1 MTLFP
6 HDDAITRAIEAWQ
19 GYASVMSSEDRSYF
33 EAMMSRC
40 YKYAR
45 SIEAKSKPF
54 ENEALF
60 MSIIFEQEKIIRW
73 LISKV
78 EQIEKGKKHWE

>member
-6 HDDAITRAIEAWQ
+6 HDDAITKAMSSWQ
-19 GYASVMSSEDRSYF
+19 GFASVMTAEDREYF
-33 EAMMSRC
+33 EGMLGRC

-60 MSIIFEQEKIIRW
+60 MSIIFEQEKMIRW
-73 LISKV
+73 LLAKI
-78 EQIEKGKKHWE
+78 EQIEKGKK

>member
-6 HDDAITRAIEAWQ
+6 HDDAITRAIEAWRS
-19 GYASVMSSEDRSYF
+19 YASVMTSEDQPHF
-33 EAMMSRC
+33 DAMMSRC
-40 YKYAR
+40 YRYAR

-60 MSIIFEQEKIIRW
+60 MSIIFEQEKMILW
-73 LISKV
+73 LLAKI
-78 EQIEKGKKHWE
+78 EQVEKGKKQ

>member
-6 HDDAITRAIEAWQ
+6 HDDTITKVVDSWQ
-19 GYASVMSSEDRSYF
+19 GYASVMTAEDRAYF
-33 EAMMSRC
+33 EGMMAKC

-45 SIEAKSKPF
+45 SIEVKSKPF

-60 MSIIFEQEKIIRW
+60 MALIFEQEKLILW
-73 LISKV
+73 LLAKI
-78 EQIEKGKKHWE
+78 EQIENGKK

>member
-1 MTLFP
+1 VRDTTLFP
-6 HDDAITRAIEAWQ
+6 HDDTITRVIDSWR
-19 GYASVMSSEDRSYF
+19 GYASVMTAEDRGYF
-33 EAMMSRC
+33 EAMMGRC

-60 MSIIFEQEKIIRW
+60 MALIFEQEKMILW
-73 LISKV
+73 LLARI
-78 EQIEKGKKHWE
+78 EQIEKGRK

>member
-6 HDDAITRAIEAWQ
+6 HDDAITRAIEAWR
-19 GYASVMSSEDRSYF
+19 GYASVMTSEDQPHF
-33 EAMMSRC
+33 DAMMVRC
-40 YKYAR
+40 YRYAR

-60 MSIIFEQEKIIRW
+60 MSIIFEQEKMILW
-73 LISKV
+73 LLDKIKQV
-78 EQIEKGKKHWE
+78 EKGKRQ

>member
-6 HDDAITRAIEAWQ
+6 HDDTITRVIDSWQ
-19 GYASVMSSEDRSYF
+19 GYASVMTAEERTHF

-45 SIEAKSKPF
+45 YIEAKSKPF

-60 MSIIFEQEKIIRW
+60 MSIIFEQEKMILW
-73 LISKV
+73 LLAKI
-78 EQIEKGKKHWE
+78 EQIEKGKK